1 MLPNPQETSDRVKF
15 NEEIL
20 KEKLHFLG
28 RFKILNMKTERHV
41 VHIK

>member
-1 MLPNPQETSDRVKF
+1 MRPNSQETSDLVKF
-15 NEEIL
+15 TEEIL
-20 KEKLHFLG
+20 KGKLHFLG